1 MNKSKSLGVIVPF
14 FNEEKFLNESIERL
28 LKLDIIDQI
37 ILVDDCSTDTSY
49 SIAAEICRNNDKVSI
64 TKTTANEG
72 KGNAVKLGLGF
83 ITTSHVIIH
92 DADLEYFPE
101 DIPEM
106 YENVSLEKIT

>member
-1 MNKSKSLGVIVPF
+1 M
-14 FNEEKFLNESIERL
+14 
-28 LKLDIIDQI
+28 KLDIIDQI

-49 SIAAEICRNNDKVSI
+49 SIAAEILEIMIKFQLLKQPLMKEKKH
-64 TKTTANEG
+64 KTWS
-72 KGNAVKLGLGF
+72 GF

-106 YENVSLEKIT
+106 YENVSLKKIT